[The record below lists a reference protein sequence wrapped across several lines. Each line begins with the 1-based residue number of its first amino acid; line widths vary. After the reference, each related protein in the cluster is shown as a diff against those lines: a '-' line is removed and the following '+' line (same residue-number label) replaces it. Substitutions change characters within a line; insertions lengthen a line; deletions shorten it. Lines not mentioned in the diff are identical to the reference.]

1 MIDTIN
7 ETIFKYWMV
16 KTFVNSHKTENN
28 MRDLEDK
35 RAPTRDLDK
44 ICDHQLILRYV
55 T

>member
-7 ETIFKYWMV
+7 ETIFKYWV
-16 KTFVNSHKTENN
+16 LKTFVNSYKTENN